1 MRQPNHDWSIG
12 ILSVRSSFSVHLTTH
27 NLQCSENKW
36 PAYQHA
42 CCEWNNS
49 PLRMLLFPEMH
60 VSLMKMLLEEEFFHG
75 LMVHE
80 IGLSQLSF
88 RQPIQPFA
96 CQICTN
102 ILAFP
107 AVILQFVRCLVSR
120 LRWIESTPDSNII
133 RLNIDC
139 SFGSKFNFEQS
150 ITVLFQTKTDDIF
163 FRKFQNWQIFR
174 KNRYVLS
181 AMQCSEHCI
190 YRSKIPYIYWLISP
204 CTWSIILCNIKT
216 SVD

>member
-1 MRQPNHDWSIG
+1 
-12 ILSVRSSFSVHLTTH
+12 
-27 NLQCSENKW
+27 
-36 PAYQHA
+36 
-42 CCEWNNS
+42 
-49 PLRMLLFPEMH
+49 MLLFPEMH

-107 AVILQFVRCLVSR
+107 AVIFQFVRCLVSR

-150 ITVLFQTKTDDIF
+150 ITVPFQTKTDDIF

-190 YRSKIPYIYWLISP
+190 YRSKIPYIY
-204 CTWSIILCNIKT
+204 
-216 SVD
+216 